1 VVLLVRHDRNA
12 SLPENVRAMYRRL
25 VKRAFEH
32 RRKQLGS
39 VFRGIIESTA
49 RAEELSCEEWVSL
62 ASALT
67 AEGAAI

>member
-1 VVLLVRHDRNA
+1 
-12 SLPENVRAMYRRL
+12 MYRRL

>member
-1 VVLLVRHDRNA
+1 MQVPLLD
-12 SLPENVRAMYRRL
+12 LRAQYAPL
-25 VKRAFEH
+25 KEEILKA
-32 RRKQLGS
+32 